1 MVVALHHPPFSAGYQ
16 GSDRATRRAFASTF
30 ARGGVDLVLSA
41 HDHDYQRSHPIDGVT
56 YIVSGGTA
64 RARFTA
70 ARAFTAASYRV
81 RHFVEVA
88 VFADRLVVRAI
99 DQQQRVF
106 DELVL
111 SPRDRTAMRGPAVSG
126 S

>member
-1 MVVALHHPPFSAGYQ
+1 LHHPPFSAGYQ
-16 GSDRATRRAFASTF
+16 GSDLATRRAFVPAF
-30 ARGGVDLVLSA
+30 ARHGVDLVLSA

-56 YIVSGGTA
+56 YIVSGGAA
-64 RARFTA
+64 RVRFTG
-70 ARAFTAASYRV
+70 ARAFTAVSYRV

-111 SPRDRTAMRGPAVSG
+111 APRDRTAMRGPAVSG

>member
-1 MVVALHHPPFSAGYQ
+1 MTTITSA
-16 GSDRATRRAFASTF
+16 ATRSTESPTSSRAAP
-30 ARGGVDLVLSA
+30 ARVRFERRTGVHGCV
-41 HDHDYQRSHPIDGVT
+41 I
-56 YIVSGGTA
+56 
-64 RARFTA
+64 RA
-70 ARAFTAASYRV
+70 

-99 DQQQRVF
+99 DQKQRVF